1 MALSQITINRGQ
13 GGLGRPLTSN
23 DHISGFTMPFVNANL
38 PAGFTTTD
46 RIKIVYS
53 IAELEALGV
62 AEGATNMK
70 RLWYHV
76 NQFFLIQPNGKL
88 YVQLTD
94 STAITYLETVT
105 LQHFANGEIKQIA
118 YYDGQTTFA
127 GSSVTTLQTGA
138 TTLEGEQMPVSIL
151 YTANMQATSTLGA
164 LPDMRALAAKNV
176 SVIVGEDGASTGAAL
191 AVSEAKSLSCIGTCL
206 GVLSLSAVHENIGW
220 IEKFNLVQGLELDEP
235 AFTIGTAAVLV
246 KTQTNAA
253 LTALNDYGY
262 IFTKKQIGI
271 NGTYF
276 NDSPTAIA
284 ATSDYAYIESNR
296 TIDKAIRGI
305 NAKMLPNL
313 NSPLYVTSAG
323 LLTEDVISKFKNDCS
338 LALESMDIDGEIS
351 AFKVTIN
358 PLQNV
363 LSTGKLSIGVKIV
376 PVGVARQIE
385 INIGFAVKIS

>member
-38 PAGFTTTD
+38 PAGFATTD
-46 RIKIVYS
+46 RIKVVYS

-62 AEGATNMK
+62 AQGATNMK
-70 RLWYHV
+70 TLWYHV

-105 LQHFANGEIKQIA
+105 LQNFANGEIKQIA
-118 YYDGQTTFA
+118 YYDAQTTFA
-127 GSSVTTLQTGA
+127 SGNVTTLQTGA
-138 TTLEGEQMPVSIL
+138 NTLQTQQTPVSII
-151 YTANMQATSTLGA
+151 YTANFQATSSLST
-164 LPDMRALAAKNV
+164 LPDLRALSAKNV
-176 SVIVGEDGASTGAAL
+176 SVCVGEDGASTGAAL
-191 AVSEAKSLSCIGTCL
+191 AISEAKSLSCIGTLL
-206 GVLSLSAVHENIGW
+206 GAISLSSVHENIGW

-235 AFTIGTAAVLV
+235 AFTIGTATVLA
-246 KTQTNAA
+246 KNQTNAA
-253 LTALNDYGY
+253 LTSLNDYGY
-262 IFTKKQIGI
+262 IFIKKQIGV

-313 NSPLYVTSAG
+313 NSPLYVTNAG
-323 LLTEDVISKFKNDCS
+323 LLTEDVIAKFKNDCS
-338 LALESMDIDGEIS
+338 LALETMDIDGEIS

-363 LSTGKLSIGVKIV
+363 LSTGKISIGVKIV

-385 INIGFAVKIS
+385 INIGFAVKVS